1 MWYNVPVTED
11 GLSSQEETMDY
22 QAEYRSKLRTP
33 AEAVQTVKSGDWVDY
48 ITNLAFPELL
58 DAALAERAEELEN
71 VKIRGNLIFHPIQAV
86 ECDPERKHF
95 IYNSWHCSS
104 YERKLCDQGLC
115 NFIPMVFRN
124 LVPYYRHFLKVNVAM
139 CAATPMDR
147 HGYFNLSVASGV
159 AKGILDTAD
168 VVILEVNE
176 RLPRVSGG
184 FGQAIH
190 ISEVDMVVEGEHG
203 PLPTVPLHP
212 ATDEDRAVAKFIMTK
227 IPDGATLQFGI
238 GGMPNTLGAMLA
250 DSDLKDLGM
259 HTELCSDAYVS
270 LTEAGKLNNSKKTY
284 MPGVGVTGVAFGT
297 EKVYEFVDENPGVAF
312 MPMEQVNAPE
322 TIGRIDNMISINNCI
337 AVDLFGQVSAETVG
351 MRQISGTGGQLDY
364 LTGAAMSRR
373 GKAFLCMTSTF
384 REKDGTVRS
393 RIVPA
398 FQGDIVTDPRSQA
411 YYMVTE
417 YGMVNLVGRTTWER
431 AEMLISIAH
440 PDFREELIRKAEENG
455 IWIRSNKR

>member
-104 YERKLCDQGLC
+104 YERKLCDRGLC

-190 ISEVDMVVEGEHG
+190 ISEVDMVVEGKHG

-212 ATDEDRAVAKFIMTK
+212 ATDEDRAVARFIMTK

-297 EKVYEFVDENPGVAF
+297 EMVYEFVDENPGVAF

-351 MRQISGTGGQLDY
+351 MRHISGTGGQLDY
-364 LTGAAMSRR
+364 LTGAAMSRG

>member
-104 YERKLCDQGLC
+104 YERKLCDRGLC

-190 ISEVDMVVEGEHG
+190 ISEVDMVVEGKHG

-212 ATDEDRAVAKFIMTK
+212 ATDEDRAVARFIMTK

-297 EKVYEFVDENPGVAF
+297 EMVYEFVDENPGVAF

-364 LTGAAMSRR
+364 LTGAAMSRG